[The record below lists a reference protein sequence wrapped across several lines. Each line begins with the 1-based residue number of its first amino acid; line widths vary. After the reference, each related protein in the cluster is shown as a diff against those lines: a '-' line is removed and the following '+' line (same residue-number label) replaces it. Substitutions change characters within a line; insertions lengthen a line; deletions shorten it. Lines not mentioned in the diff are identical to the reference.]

1 MYGDNRYDENVPIYL
16 QIMDRM
22 KRRILT
28 GDWQPGDRIPAVRDL
43 AMAYG
48 VNPNTM
54 QRALSELERE
64 GLLFSERTTGRFIT
78 RSSELIEEVRG
89 RLAEA
94 VIREFIARMEQMGFT
109 RGQIAA
115 RVAEEAAGPPP
126 GPPADRE

>member
-78 RSSELIEEVRG
+78 RNSELI
-89 RLAEA
+89 
-94 VIREFIARMEQMGFT
+94 
-109 RGQIAA
+109 
-115 RVAEEAAGPPP
+115 
-126 GPPADRE
+126 